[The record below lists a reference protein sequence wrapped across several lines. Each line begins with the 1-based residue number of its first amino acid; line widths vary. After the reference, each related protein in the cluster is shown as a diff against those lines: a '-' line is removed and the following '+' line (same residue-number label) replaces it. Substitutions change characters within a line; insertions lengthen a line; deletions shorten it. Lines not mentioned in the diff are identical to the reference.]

1 MSNKNDTE
9 RREASQQDVREAV
22 KTILTYIGENPD
34 REGLLETPDRILRSF
49 EDLYSGYAIKP
60 ESVLKTFKDGSEEVD
75 EMILQ
80 RNIPFFSMCEHHMLP
95 FFGVAHVAY
104 VPESRIVGLSKLARL
119 VEVFARRLQV
129 QERMTTQITGSL
141 MRTLSPR
148 GAACV
153 IQASHLCMFQRGIK
167 KHHSDTIT
175 SSLKGCFRNAETRAE
190 FLELIKLDGIH
201 TII

>member
-1 MSNKNDTE
+1 MTS
-9 RREASQQDVREAV
+9 SQPTKSVSADDVRAAV

-34 REGLLETPDRILRSF
+34 REGLAETPDRILRSYT
-49 EDLYSGYAIKP
+49 DLYSGYNQDPGK
-60 ESVLKTFKDGSEEVD
+60 VLKTFGDGGEDVD

-104 VPESRIVGLSKLARL
+104 VPENRIVGLSKLARL

-129 QERMTTQITGSL
+129 QERMTSQITQAL
-141 MRTLSPR
+141 MTTLNPR

-167 KHHSDTIT
+167 KHSSDTVT
-175 SSLKGCFRNAETRAE
+175 SSLKGCFRNPETRTE
-190 FLELIKLDGIH
+190 FLELIKLDVSVRQF
-201 TII
+201 

>member
-1 MSNKNDTE
+1 MTSNTPSNNVTAD
-9 RREASQQDVREAV
+9 DVRAAV
-22 KTILTYIGENPD
+22 KTILTYIGENPE
-34 REGLLETPDRILRSF
+34 REGLEETPDRILRSYS
-49 EDLYSGYAIKP
+49 DLYSGYDQDPA
-60 ESVLKTFKDGSEEVD
+60 SVLKTFGDGGEDVD

-119 VEVFARRLQV
+119 VEVYARRLQV
-129 QERMTTQITGSL
+129 QERLTSQITTAL
-141 MRTLSPR
+141 MNTLNAR

-167 KHHSDTIT
+167 KHSSDTVT
-175 SSLKGCFRNAETRAE
+175 SSLKGCFRNSETRSE
-190 FLELIKLDGIH
+190 FLELIKLD
-201 TII
+201 TSARQF